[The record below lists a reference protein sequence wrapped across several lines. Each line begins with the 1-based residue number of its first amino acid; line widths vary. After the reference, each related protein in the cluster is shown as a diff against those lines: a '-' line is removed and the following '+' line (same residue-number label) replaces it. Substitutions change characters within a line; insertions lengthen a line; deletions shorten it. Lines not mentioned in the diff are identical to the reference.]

1 MQTWMRPHAD
11 GDERDR
17 CIPRDAAESWER
29 CPAHDMVGSSAAIRE
44 VLELVQRVAPTT
56 STVLIQGETGT
67 GKELV
72 ARAIHRNSS
81 RAGRPFVAINCAAI
95 TESLLESELFG
106 HAKGAFTGATAQKIG
121 KIESATGGT
130 LFLDEISELAGP
142 MQAKLLRV
150 LQEREVEPVG
160 GTRSI
165 KVDVRILAATN
176 RNLEGEVRAGRFRED
191 LFFRLNVLSIRT
203 PPLRERLEDIPLLA
217 ERFVMKVSKKYNVP
231 VKALSAKAQALLTEY
246 DWPGNV
252 RELENAIERAIV
264 LGDAEEI
271 VPEDLPRCI
280 WEAPATEPGGG
291 YHCAMKQSKR
301 QLIARALG
309 QANGH
314 YIEAARILGLH
325 PNSLLRLIRNLGL
338 KTSARE
344 LPAG

>member
-1 MQTWMRPHAD
+1 VQTWMRPHAD
-11 GDERDR
+11 GNEPDGI
-17 CIPRDAAESWER
+17 IPRDTSESWER
-29 CPAHDMVGSSAAIRE
+29 HPAHGMVGCSVAIRE

-72 ARAIHRNSS
+72 ARAIHRASS
-81 RAGRPFVAINCAAI
+81 RAGHPFVAINCAAI

-130 LFLDEISELAGP
+130 LFLDEISELAAP

-176 RNLEGEVRAGRFRED
+176 RNLVAEVRAGRFRED
-191 LFFRLNVLSIRT
+191 LFFRLNVLNITT
-203 PPLRERLEDIPLLA
+203 PPLRDRLEDIPLLA
-217 ERFVMKVSKKYNVP
+217 ESFVVKVSKKYKVP
-231 VKALSAKAQALLTEY
+231 VKPLSTQAQALMMDY

-252 RELENAIERAIV
+252 RELENAIERAVV
-264 LGDAEEI
+264 LGDADEI
-271 VPEDLPRCI
+271 VPEDLPNSIR
-280 WEAPATEPGGG
+280 EASPSEPDTG
-291 YHCAMKQSKR
+291 YYCAIKHSKR
-301 QLIARALG
+301 QLIVRALG

-314 YIEAARILGLH
+314 YIEAAKILGLH

-338 KTSARE
+338 KASARE
-344 LPAG
+344 LPAS

>member
-1 MQTWMRPHAD
+1 
-11 GDERDR
+11 
-17 CIPRDAAESWER
+17 
-29 CPAHDMVGSSAAIRE
+29 MVGCSGAIRE

-72 ARAIHRNSS
+72 ARAIHRASS
-81 RAGRPFVAINCAAI
+81 RARHPFVAINCAAI

-106 HAKGAFTGATAQKIG
+106 HTKGAFTGAIAQKIG

-130 LFLDEISELAGP
+130 LFLDEISELAAP

-176 RNLEGEVRAGRFRED
+176 RNLEAEVRAGRFRED
-191 LFFRLNVLSIRT
+191 LFFRLNVLSITT

-217 ERFVMKVSKKYNVP
+217 QSFVMKVSKQYNVP
-231 VKALSAKAQALLTEY
+231 VKPLSAQAQALMMEY
-246 DWPGNV
+246 EWPGNV
-252 RELENAIERAIV
+252 RELENALERAVV
-264 LGDAEEI
+264 LGDTDEI
-271 VPEDLPRCI
+271 VPEDLPESIR
-280 WEAPATEPGGG
+280 EAAASEPDAD
-291 YHCAMKQSKR
+291 YYCAIKHSKR
-301 QLIARALG
+301 QLIVRALG

-338 KTSARE
+338 KKSARE
-344 LPAG
+344 LPAS

>member
-11 GDERDR
+11 GNEHDGI
-17 CIPRDAAESWER
+17 IPRDTSESWER
-29 CPAHDMVGSSAAIRE
+29 HPADNMVGCSAAIRE

-72 ARAIHRNSS
+72 ARAIHRASS
-81 RAGRPFVAINCAAI
+81 RAGHPFVAINCAAI

-106 HAKGAFTGATAQKIG
+106 HAKGAFTGAIAQKIG

-130 LFLDEISELAGP
+130 LFLDEISELAAP

-176 RNLEGEVRAGRFRED
+176 RNLAAEVRAGRFRED
-191 LFFRLNVLSIRT
+191 LFFRLNVLNITT
-203 PPLRERLEDIPLLA
+203 PPLRDRREDIPLLA
-217 ERFVMKVSKKYNVP
+217 ESFVKRVSKKYNVP
-231 VKALSAKAQALLTEY
+231 VKSLSAQAHALMMDY

-252 RELENAIERAIV
+252 RELENAIERAVV
-264 LGDAEEI
+264 LGDADEI
-271 VPEDLPRCI
+271 VPEDLPKSIR
-280 WEAPATEPGGG
+280 EAPASEPDAG
-291 YHCAMKQSKR
+291 YYCAIKHSKK
-301 QLIARALG
+301 QLIVRALG

-314 YIEAARILGLH
+314 YIEAAKILGLH

-338 KTSARE
+338 KASARE
-344 LPAG
+344 LPAS

>member
-1 MQTWMRPHAD
+1 
-11 GDERDR
+11 
-17 CIPRDAAESWER
+17 
-29 CPAHDMVGSSAAIRE
+29 MVGCSAAIRE

-72 ARAIHRNSS
+72 ARAIHRASS
-81 RAGRPFVAINCAAI
+81 RAGHPFVAINCAAI

-106 HAKGAFTGATAQKIG
+106 HAKGAFTGAIAQKIG

-130 LFLDEISELAGP
+130 LFLDEISELAAP

-176 RNLEGEVRAGRFRED
+176 RNLEAEVRAGRFRED
-191 LFFRLNVLSIRT
+191 LFFRLNVLSITT

-217 ERFVMKVSKKYNVP
+217 QSFVMKVSKQYNVP
-231 VKALSAKAQALLTEY
+231 VKPLSAQAQALMMEY
-246 DWPGNV
+246 EWPGNV
-252 RELENAIERAIV
+252 RELENALERAVV
-264 LGDAEEI
+264 LGDTDEI
-271 VPEDLPRCI
+271 VPEDLPESIR
-280 WEAPATEPGGG
+280 EAAASEPDAD
-291 YHCAMKQSKR
+291 YYCAIKHSKR
-301 QLIARALG
+301 QLIVRALG

-338 KTSARE
+338 KKSARE
-344 LPAG
+344 LPAS

>member
-1 MQTWMRPHAD
+1 
-11 GDERDR
+11 
-17 CIPRDAAESWER
+17 
-29 CPAHDMVGSSAAIRE
+29 MVGCSAAIRE

-72 ARAIHRNSS
+72 ARAIHRASS

-176 RNLEGEVRAGRFRED
+176 RNLEQEVRAGRFRED
-191 LFFRLNVLSIRT
+191 LFFRLNVLSITT

-217 ERFVMKVSKKYNVP
+217 ESFVMKVSKKYNVP
-231 VKALSAKAQALLTEY
+231 IKTLSARTQALLMEY

-252 RELENAIERAIV
+252 RELENAIERAVV
-264 LGDAEEI
+264 LGDADEI
-271 VPEDLPRCI
+271 VPEDLPKCI
-280 WEAPATEPGGG
+280 CETPTSEPDGG
-291 YHCAMKQSKR
+291 YYCAIKHSKR
-301 QLIARALG
+301 QLIVRALG

-344 LPAG
+344 LPAS

>member
-1 MQTWMRPHAD
+1 MIPGDTPENSERRPAD
-11 GDERDR
+11 R
-17 CIPRDAAESWER
+17 
-29 CPAHDMVGSSAAIRE
+29 MVGCSAAIRG

-72 ARAIHRNSS
+72 ARAIHRASA
-81 RAGRPFVAINCAAI
+81 RAGRAFVAINCAAI
-95 TESLLESELFG
+95 TETLLESELFG

-121 KIESATGGT
+121 KIESAAGGT
-130 LFLDEISELAGP
+130 LFLDEISELAAP

-176 RNLEGEVRAGRFRED
+176 RNLEQEVRAGRFRED
-191 LFFRLNVLSIRT
+191 LFFRLNVLSITT
-203 PPLRERLEDIPLLA
+203 PPLRKRLEDIPLLA
-217 ERFVMKVSKKYNVP
+217 ESFVIKVSKKYNVP
-231 VKALSAKAQALLTEY
+231 VKALSARAQALLMEY

-252 RELENAIERAIV
+252 RELENAIERAVV

-280 WEAPATEPGGG
+280 WETPANEPEGG

-301 QLIARALG
+301 QLIVRALG

-344 LPAG
+344 LPAS